1 MKTLNKYYIVTF
13 QNTHEAMK
21 AERESIKKQIKVIV
35 IPTPTYITKS
45 CGISLKIEEENIQS
59 IFNLIKLESI
69 KVKEIFL
76 RDGESVKAIEGGIGS
91 EGI

>member
-1 MKTLNKYYIVTF
+1 MLNKYYVVTF

-21 AERESIKKQIKVIV
+21 AEREAIKAKIKVVV

-59 IFNLIKLESI
+59 IIELTKTEAI
-69 KVKEIFL
+69 KVKEIFV
-76 RDGESVKAIEGGIGS
+76 RDGESVKVITI
-91 EGI
+91 

>member
-1 MKTLNKYYIVTF
+1 MNNLNKYYIVTF

-21 AERESIKKQIKVIV
+21 AEREAIKNQVKVIV

-45 CGISLKIEEENIQS
+45 CGISLKIDEDNIES
-59 IFNLIKLESI
+59 ITELVKAEAI

-76 RDGESVKAIEGGIGS
+76 RDGESVKAIVI
-91 EGI
+91 

>member
-1 MKTLNKYYIVTF
+1 LNRYYIVTF

-21 AERESIKKQIKVIV
+21 AEREAINNKIKVVV

-59 IFNLIKLESI
+59 IIKLVQSENI
-69 KVKEIFL
+69 KVKEIFV
-76 RDGESVKAIEGGIGS
+76 RDGESVKVII
-91 EGI
+91 I

>member
-1 MKTLNKYYIVTF
+1 MNKYYIVTF

-21 AERESIKKQIKVIV
+21 AERETINEKIKVVV

-59 IFNLIKLESI
+59 IINLIKSEKI
-69 KVKEIFL
+69 NVKEIFV
-76 RDGESVKAIEGGIGS
+76 RDGESVKVMSI
-91 EGI
+91 

>member
-1 MKTLNKYYIVTF
+1 MNKYYIVTF
-13 QNTHEAMK
+13 QNTLEAMK
-21 AERESIKKQIKVIV
+21 AERQTINKQIKVVV

-59 IFNLIKLESI
+59 IFKLIKSEDI

-76 RDGESVKAIEGGIGS
+76 RDGDIIKSIEGGMRS
-91 EGI
+91 ESI

>member
-1 MKTLNKYYIVTF
+1 MNKYYIVTF

-21 AERESIKKQIKVIV
+21 AERETVNKQIKVVV

-59 IFNLIKLESI
+59 IYNLMKSENI

-76 RDGESVKAIEGGIGS
+76 RDGEIVKAIEGGISS
-91 EGI
+91 ESI

>member
-1 MKTLNKYYIVTF
+1 LNKYYIVTF

-21 AERESIKKQIKVIV
+21 AEREAIKKQIKVVV

-59 IFNLIKLESI
+59 IIDLIQSENI

-76 RDGESVKAIEGGIGS
+76 RDGDSVKIMTI
-91 EGI
+91 

>member
-1 MKTLNKYYIVTF
+1 MNKYYIVTF

-21 AERESIKKQIKVIV
+21 AERETIKNKIKVVV

-59 IFNLIKLESI
+59 IFKLVKSENI

-76 RDGESVKAIEGGIGS
+76 RDGESVKAIEGGIFS